1 MELPA
6 PDTFIRAYINFVKSE
21 LSKRGLLGHDLEL
34 KYDELAKVLRTTSHL
49 VKVSNVKEALSF
61 CFYNAKLGEFFG
73 IARIYTT
80 STPGKGSDVHK
91 LLALAATEVF
101 KKPLGEINREYI
113 EKSVIEVADLIA
125 KLSLVDRRVEENIG
139 VAVYMLSSLVDHIK
153 SLMPNFGVT
162 PKTKFRAF
170 SENQLTDYFLHLVG
184 VPDLILEFEVNGVK
198 KAIVVDWKT
207 GEAYRPS
214 ITRDMH
220 QLILYSILELIR
232 LGYVGSRLDNENM
245 PVGVLENYVTQNPS
259 KLKVLP
265 LVVYEGKGVYSF
277 HPAFPPV
284 GYRKVLSVEEFKWE
298 VKRSIYATI
307 YLLTRV
313 VNLPYLRAL
322 MLTGSEKSE
331 EFWRVFQESR
341 RLFGEKIKGYTWYM
355 YLPSDVKLVA
365 YGKAGDHRNREGK
378 WHWSC
383 RICPY
388 SGISKDSY
396 DEKKDICKFYFAFN
410 NGRVKDRISLI
421 INKLA
426 YKYRYVILAEKEKSL
441 FLNSIPALAARSL
454 GGLSGIVLRAASGC
468 VAFVSNERIPDTFL
482 CRREG
487 VNEDNCLRVVAGK
500 NKLIFGV
507 YNVEEAR
514 VDYAPYIELC
524 RDRAPCEREGIVVP
538 YKPVLVAAVEDV
550 PYPSLAINTFAK
562 AHPLWDKIDEKRVC
576 IRLVPISPT
585 MRFSLINYIKTIETL
600 DLKSVFVVEQNAD
613 LTSIDLRAIDAFHRG
628 LTLYRN
634 LDDEF
639 LKQLSTLLAEGI
651 ADLVM
656 GESGLGEL

>member
-1 MELPA
+1 MELPT
-6 PDTFIRAYINFVKSE
+6 PDTFIKAYINFVKNE
-21 LSKRGLLGHDLEL
+21 LSKRRMLGDDLKSKYDDLE
-34 KYDELAKVLRTTSHL
+34 KVLRTTSHL

-73 IARIYTT
+73 ITRIYTT

-91 LLALAATEVF
+91 LLALASIEVF
-101 KKPLGEINREYI
+101 KKPLGEIDSEDV
-113 EKSVIEVADLIA
+113 EKGVNESAQLIA
-125 KLSLVDRRVEENIG
+125 KLSLADKRIEEYVGTTIH
-139 VAVYMLSSLVDHIK
+139 MLSSLVEHIK
-153 SLMPNFGVT
+153 KLRSDFGIT
-162 PKTKFRAF
+162 PQTKFRALP
-170 SENQLTDYFLHLVG
+170 ENQLTDYFLHLVG

-207 GEAYRPS
+207 GEANRPS

-232 LGYVGSRLDNENM
+232 LGYVGSQLDNENM
-245 PVGVLENYVTQNPS
+245 PVGILENYATQNPS

-284 GYRKVLSVEEFKWE
+284 GYRKALSIEKFKWE

-322 MLTGSEKSE
+322 MLTGSEKSK
-331 EFWRVFQESR
+331 EFWNVFQESR
-341 RLFGEKIKGYTWYM
+341 KLFGEKINGYTWYM
-355 YLPSDVKLVA
+355 YLPNDVKLVM
-365 YGKAGDHRNREGK
+365 YGKAGNHRNREGK

-388 SGISKDSY
+388 SGISKDGY

-410 NGRVKDRISLI
+410 NGRVKDRISYI

-441 FLNSIPALAARSL
+441 FLNSIPALVARSL
-454 GGLSGIVLRAASGC
+454 GGLSGIVSIAASGC
-468 VAFVSNERIPDTFL
+468 VAFVYSEKISDFSCRSER
-482 CRREG
+482 
-487 VNEDNCLRVVAGK
+487 VNEDLCLRVVMGK

-507 YNVEEAR
+507 YDVEEAR

-524 RDRAPCEREGIVVP
+524 RSRAPCEREGIVVP

-585 MRFSLINYIKTIETL
+585 MRFSLINYIKTIEAL
-600 DLKSVFVVEQNAD
+600 GLKKVFVVEQNAD

-628 LTLYRN
+628 LTLYE
-634 LDDEF
+634 DDSEF
-639 LKQLSTLLAEGI
+639 LKQFSTLLAEGI

-656 GESGLGEL
+656 GESSLGEL